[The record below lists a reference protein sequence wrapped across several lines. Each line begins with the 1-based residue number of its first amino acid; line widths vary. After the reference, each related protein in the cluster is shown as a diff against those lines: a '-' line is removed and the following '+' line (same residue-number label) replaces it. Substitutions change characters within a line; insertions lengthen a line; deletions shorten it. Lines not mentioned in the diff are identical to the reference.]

1 VVHTVGSVVG
11 MNGVLWFLFGLFVGL
26 ACDYLLVKIM
36 LKSIED
42 RISILENKER
52 PVNFLQ

>member
-1 VVHTVGSVVG
+1 
-11 MNGVLWFLFGLFVGL
+11 MNGILWFLFGLFVGL

-52 PVNFLQ
+52 LKNF